1 MLSTQGPA
9 QDPNF
14 ILVLI
19 ALAIICIVWW
29 RIVLLIIAIAL
40 MVVLGLG
47 AIELFNDMYHAVG
60 R

>member
-29 RIVLLIIAIAL
+29 RIVLLIIAIAF

-47 AIELFNDMYHAVG
+47 SIELFHDMYHAVG

>member
-14 ILVLI
+14 IPVLI
-19 ALAIICIVWW
+19 ALAILCIMWW
-29 RIVLLIIAIAL
+29 RVVLLIIGVVLI
-40 MVVLGLG
+40 VVLGLG
-47 AIELFNDMYHAVG
+47 AMDLGRDMLPAVG

>member
-29 RIVLLIIAIAL
+29 RIVLLIVAVAL
-40 MVVLGLG
+40 MVILGLG
-47 AIELFNDMYHAVG
+47 AIELFHDMYHAVG

>member
-14 ILVLI
+14 IPVLI

-29 RIVLLIIAIAL
+29 RIVLLIIAIAF

>member
-1 MLSTQGPA
+1 MLSAQGPA

-14 ILVLI
+14 IPVLI

-29 RIVLLIIAIAL
+29 RVVLLIIGIAL
-40 MVVLGLG
+40 VVVLGLG
-47 AIELFNDMYHAVG
+47 AIELFHDMYHAVG